1 MKKIIYLFLFTL
13 SFGTMAM
20 AQDDDDDRG
29 GKLREKMVE
38 YIQDKLQLSKSE
50 AEKFQPIFFDYL
62 KQLRNTRQEFKGDRL
77 VLNQKISELRVRYRE
92 QFKPVLGDR
101 RSNEVFNHERDFI
114 EKARA
119 ELIDRRSQDRGAP
132 GKRFRSPLLQ

>member
-1 MKKIIYLFLFTL
+1 MKKFIYLFLFTL

-20 AQDDDDDRG
+20 AQDDEDDRG

-92 QFKPVLGDR
+92 QFKPILGDR
-101 RSNEVFNHERDFI
+101 KSNDVFNHERDFI